1 MYSKGKDDQV
11 VSQVL
16 KSCGCLQ
23 YEQVLISEGFD
34 RLQSLAS
41 LQKDDLVA
49 LGISMREGD
58 MIKREADKML
68 GGTRKK

>member
-68 GGTRKK
+68 GGMRKK